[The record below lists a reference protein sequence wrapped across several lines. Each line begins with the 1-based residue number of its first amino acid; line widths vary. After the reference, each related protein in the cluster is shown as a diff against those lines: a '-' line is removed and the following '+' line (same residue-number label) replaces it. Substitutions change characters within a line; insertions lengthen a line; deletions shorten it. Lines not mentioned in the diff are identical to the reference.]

1 MAQAQSWETDF
12 GLYLVGSGNA
22 TELRNALSFTDLPT
36 GSTAGA
42 IVRLG
47 AQGVLRGDG
56 SGRFNPGTAVTRE
69 QALVA
74 LVRLLGW
81 ENLVQQAETGRGGGA
96 GTGTGIS
103 AWAVGFVSVATARG
117 LTGSD
122 SNRNPIGMAADSEAW
137 TGPATLKKWLLV
149 CPGVRVSTM
158 SPEARVVHFGGVQ

>member
-1 MAQAQSWETDF
+1 MSRQNFSSISVRALVWALIATIVAGPGLAQAQSWETDF

-81 ENLVQQAETGRGGGA
+81 ENLVQQAETG
-96 GTGTGIS
+96 
-103 AWAVGFVSVATARG
+103 
-117 LTGSD
+117 
-122 SNRNPIGMAADSEAW
+122 
-137 TGPATLKKWLLV
+137 
-149 CPGVRVSTM
+149 
-158 SPEARVVHFGGVQ
+158 